1 MTDEEF
7 TDIAKQYSD
16 NIFRIAF
23 NYCRNRA
30 DSDDIV
36 QNVLIKLYRS
46 DKKFENDEHIKNWII
61 RVTVNECKKLLISPF
76 KKNTISLETISE
88 TITFESQEESDLYYA
103 VMELP
108 QKYRIIVH
116 MYYYEDYSI
125 NEIADML
132 EENSST
138 VATRLQRARKRLKDK
153 LKEVWNND

>member
-23 NYCRNRA
+23 NYCRNRD

-46 DKKFENDEHIKNWII
+46 DKKFESNEHIKNWII
-61 RVTVNECKKLLISPF
+61 RVTINECKKLLVSPF

-88 TITFESQEESDLYYA
+88 TITFENQEESDLYYA

-125 NEIADML
+125 NEIAYML